1 VCVARWNSDASSDT
15 LISQDLAQGEGQAVD
30 VGDSVEVAY
39 SGWLLQNH
47 SLGQVKPFAT
57 F

>member
-1 VCVARWNSDASSDT
+1 VARWNSDASSDT